1 MLSACRLAR
10 SSHTPSSDSRAN
22 TSACQSAE
30 DHLSLPVGT
39 PSSVGTHS
47 SLSATNYVQSPLCLP
62 CLAVEVLRIRCNSTS
77 CQILLPPFKSPHRKK
92 VIYSTAHQ
100 LPTRRGM
107 ARSQFCK
114 CRQTQ
119 RPGGKLPCLADLL
132 NPHSAHSENTPE
144 DRRFR

>member
-10 SSHTPSSDSRAN
+10 SSHTPSSDNRAN

-30 DHLSLPVGT
+30 DHLSAPSGT

-62 CLAVEVLRIRCNSTS
+62 CLAVEVLRIRCSSKS
-77 CQILLPPFKSPHRKK
+77 CQILLPPFRSPHRKK
-92 VIYSTAHQ
+92 VIYSTIHQ

-107 ARSQFCK
+107 ARSQLCK
-114 CRQTQ
+114 YHQT
-119 RPGGKLPCLADLL
+119 RRLDDKLPCLGGLS
-132 NPHSAHSENTPE
+132 NQHSAHSENTPE